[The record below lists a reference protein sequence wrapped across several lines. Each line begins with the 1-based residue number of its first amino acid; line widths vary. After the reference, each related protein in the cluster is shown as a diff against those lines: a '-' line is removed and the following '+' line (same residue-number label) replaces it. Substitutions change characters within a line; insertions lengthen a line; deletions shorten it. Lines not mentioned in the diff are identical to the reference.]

1 VYDRGKTAKTRNTPM
16 KLGICSFAFHRTW
29 AAGRLDFPG
38 LIAACKAL
46 GCTQLDPWNAHLN
59 QPAEGEDTV
68 RAGSHPQDARLGTPS
83 DGHVAILRR
92 QLDDG
97 GLPMGCIAVD
107 GGHIHEADAAKRALN
122 HERAHRWI
130 DIAGA
135 LGASHVRIDAGGPED
150 LPAPILAEIAAG
162 YRELIAHAARHRI
175 RVLVENHWGPTV
187 IPENVNRLLDAV
199 DGLGL
204 LFDTHNWKP
213 GRQRDAWRLCAARAE
228 VVHVK
233 TFAIGDD
240 LVDPELDLGEAFALL
255 RQHAFAG
262 IWCVESVPRDGDELA
277 AARRTL
283 DLIRREA
290 GPRRQQARA

>member
-1 VYDRGKTAKTRNTPM
+1 M
-16 KLGICSFAFHRTW
+16 QLGICSFAFHRTW
-29 AAGRLDFPG
+29 AAKAMDFPG
-38 LIAACKAL
+38 LIQACKDL

-59 QPAEGEDTV
+59 EPTTGEDTV
-68 RAGSHPQDARLGTPS
+68 RAGSNPQDARLGTPS
-83 DGHVAILRR
+83 DAHVATLLKQIRA
-92 QLDDG
+92 G
-97 GLPMGCIAVD
+97 GLPVGCVAVD
-107 GGHIHEADAAKRALN
+107 GGHVYEAEADKRALN

-130 DIAGA
+130 DISGA
-135 LGASHVRIDAGGPED
+135 LGATHVRIDAGGPED
-150 LPAPILAEIAAG
+150 LPEAILAEIAAG
-162 YRELIAHAARHRI
+162 YRELIAHAKRYGIRI
-175 RVLVENHWGPTV
+175 IVENHWGPTI

-204 LFDTHNWKP
+204 LFDTNNWKKE
-213 GRQRDAWRLCAARAE
+213 RQFDAWRLCAQRAE

-240 LVDPELDLGEAFALL
+240 LVDPEIDLTEAFSLL
-255 RQHAFAG
+255 RKHRFAG
-262 IWCVESVPRDGDELA
+262 TWCVESVPRDGDEIA